1 MQRIAGVD
9 VARGLAVLGMFT
21 AHLAPGAAGDPWPR
35 GAVQVADGRSA
46 AAFVVLAG
54 LSVALLS
61 GGPRPVQG
69 VRRVQARLRVL
80 VRGVLLV
87 AVGVVLVVLG
97 TPVAV
102 ILPAYG
108 AYFAVAIGF
117 LGWSVRSLLAAAAV
131 VAVVGP
137 LVTFRVGDWLAERE
151 QATALTNLVVGHYY
165 PAGIW
170 TAYVLAGLA
179 VGRLDLTAAH
189 VRRALLLA
197 GTGLAVLAHL
207 ASAVLMRVVPGARP
221 EVGLGRYLTTEPHA
235 GTTLEVVA
243 NTGVAVAALAVC
255 LVVADRWP
263 RLTYPLA
270 ATGALAL
277 TAYTLHVVAIAAL
290 GDDVVWEPT
299 HRVWL
304 TFLAV
309 TVVGCTLWRATLGRG
324 PFERLLHAVSTRASD
339 LGPDSP
345 QRTPAGTV
353 HGTPQAA
360 GLAASTGPA
369 TGAPGSPSDAGRAGE
384 AASATPAGAPLT
396 ARGRAPGG

>member
-61 GGPRPVQG
+61 GGPRPVEG

-87 AVGVVLVVLG
+87 ALGVVLVVLG

-108 AYFAVAIGF
+108 VYFAVAIGF
-117 LGWSVRSLLAAAAV
+117 LGWSPRGLLAAAAV

-137 LVTFRVGDWLAERE
+137 PVTFRVGDWLVERE
-151 QATALTNLVVGHYY
+151 EATALTDLVVGHYY

-170 TAYVLAGLA
+170 TAYLLAGLA

-189 VRRALLLA
+189 VRRALLLG
-197 GTGLAVLAHL
+197 GTGVAVLAHL
-207 ASAVLMRVVPGARP
+207 TSAVLVRLVPGARP
-221 EVGLGRYLTTEPHA
+221 EVGPGRYLTTEPHA
-235 GTTLEVVA
+235 GTTFEVIA
-243 NTGVAVAALAVC
+243 NTGVAVAVLALC
-255 LVVADRWP
+255 LVAADRWP

-277 TAYTLHVVAIAAL
+277 TAYTVHVAAIAAL
-290 GDDVVWEPT
+290 GDDVVWEPSD
-299 HRVWL
+299 RVWL
-304 TFLAV
+304 TFLVV
-309 TVVGCTLWRATLGRG
+309 TVAACTLWRATLGRG

-339 LGPDSP
+339 LGADSP
-345 QRTPAGTV
+345 VRAPSDGDRPTPRAG
-353 HGTPQAA
+353 
-360 GLAASTGPA
+360 GLASTTAPGPP
-369 TGAPGSPSDAGRAGE
+369 TGAPGTTSDAARPGD
-384 AASATPAGAPLT
+384 AAAQVT

>member
-1 MQRIAGVD
+1 MQRIVGVD

-54 LSVALLS
+54 ISVALLS
-61 GGPRPVQG
+61 GGSRPVDG
-69 VRRVQARLRVL
+69 VRRAQARLRVL

-87 AVGVVLVVLG
+87 ALGVVLVALG

-108 AYFAVAIGF
+108 VYFAVAIGF
-117 LGWSVRSLLAAAAV
+117 LGWSARALLAAAAV

-137 LVTFRVGDWLAERE
+137 PVTFRVGDWLVEHE
-151 QATALTNLVVGHYY
+151 KATALTDLVVGHYY

-189 VRRALLLA
+189 VRRALLLG
-197 GTGLAVLAHL
+197 GTGVAVLAHL
-207 ASAVLMRVVPGARP
+207 ASAVLMRLVPGARP
-221 EVGLGRYLTTEPHA
+221 EVGPGRYLTTEPHA

-243 NTGVAVAALAVC
+243 NTGVALAVLALC

-263 RLTYPLA
+263 RLTSPLG

-277 TAYTLHVVAIAAL
+277 TAYTVHVAAIAAL

-299 HRVWL
+299 DRVWL
-304 TFLAV
+304 AFLVV
-309 TVVGCTLWRATLGRG
+309 TVVACTVWRATLGRG

-339 LGPDSP
+339 LGADGPG
-345 QRTPAGTV
+345 RTPSVDGRGTTGAGGLPPGSTSTLGPEAPGDAV
-353 HGTPQAA
+353 TSGTP
-360 GLAASTGPA
+360 
-369 TGAPGSPSDAGRAGE
+369 
-384 AASATPAGAPLT
+384 ATPVT

>member
-61 GGPRPVQG
+61 GGPRPADG

-87 AVGVVLVVLG
+87 TIGVVLVALG

-102 ILPAYG
+102 ILPVYG
-108 AYFAVAIGF
+108 VYFAVAIGF
-117 LGWSVRSLLAAAAV
+117 LGWSPRALLAAAAA

-137 LVTFRVGDWLAERE
+137 PLTFRVGDWLVERE

-189 VRRALLLA
+189 VRRALLLG
-197 GTGLAVLAHL
+197 GTGVAVLAHL
-207 ASAVLMRVVPGARP
+207 ASGVLMRLVPGARP

-235 GTTLEVVA
+235 GTTFEVVA
-243 NTGVAVAALAVC
+243 NTGVAVAVLAVC

-263 RLTYPLA
+263 RLTSPLA

-277 TAYTLHVVAIAAL
+277 TAYTVHVAVVAAL

-299 HRVWL
+299 DAVWL

-309 TVVGCTLWRATLGRG
+309 TVVACTLWRATLGRG
-324 PFERLLHAVSTRASD
+324 PLERLLHAVSTRASD
-339 LGPDSP
+339 LGADGPARPPAEGGRGSSRTGGLASPAAAAPSSGGPGRAPD
-345 QRTPAGTV
+345 
-353 HGTPQAA
+353 AA
-360 GLAASTGPA
+360 GPADAA
-369 TGAPGSPSDAGRAGE
+369 AGRA
-384 AASATPAGAPLT
+384 PLSGG
-396 ARGRAPGG
+396 GRAPRG